1 MKKEL
6 KINLPTLVAR
16 YALGESLAEIEVL
29 GADANNI
36 LQSIKDLL

>member
-6 KINLPTLVAR
+6 KLDLPTPVAR
-16 YALGESLAEIEVL
+16 YAPEEILVEMEIL
-29 GADANNI
+29 DADTNDI